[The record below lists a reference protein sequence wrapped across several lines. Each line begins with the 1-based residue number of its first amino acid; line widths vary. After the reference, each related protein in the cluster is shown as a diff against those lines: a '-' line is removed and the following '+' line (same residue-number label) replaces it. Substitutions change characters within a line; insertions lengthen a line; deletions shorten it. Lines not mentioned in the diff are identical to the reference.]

1 LVVELGMIRWTGG
14 AAFGPEAVKAMGQAF
29 DQAWAEI
36 AGNFGASLLEVEAA
50 RLKLAEAVLSVA
62 AEGSTD
68 VAVLKN
74 NALHWMLMD
83 YGWGFR
89 SAA

>member
-1 LVVELGMIRWTGG
+1 MKQWTGG

-36 AGNFGASLLEVEAA
+36 AQNFGASVVEVEAA
-50 RLKLAEAVLSVA
+50 RLRLAEAVLSVA
-62 AEGSTD
+62 AEGNSD

-74 NALHWMLMD
+74 DALHVLFMD
-83 YGWGFR
+83 YRSRIR